1 MKKITSF
8 ILICFFTPVLFA
20 QGFSS
25 LQQRKLTNALAAIS
39 NLYVDSINDKKIV
52 ENTLT
57 AILKELDPH
66 SVYIPKEEV
75 ERVNEPLE
83 GSFEGVGIQFQLLDD
98 TLLVAQTIAG
108 CPAAKVGVLPGDRI
122 IYIGT
127 ELIAGVKMQNS
138 DIMKRLRGPKGS
150 EVSVKILRGGK
161 SELIEFKIIRDKI
174 PLYSVDATYMIGKD
188 IGYIKINSF
197 GASTHD
203 EFIKAFSSLQKKG
216 MKQLILSLQ
225 GNGGGYL
232 NTAQQLA
239 DEFLSSNKLIVYTQ
253 GLNQPKA
260 VLESSAEGNFETG
273 KLIVLIDEY
282 SASASE
288 IVSGALQDWD
298 RAIIVGRRSFG
309 KGLVQRQFPLIDGS
323 MMRLTTARYYTPTGR
338 CIQKSYKDG
347 IDKYEHD
354 LVNRYNKGE
363 LLHADSI
370 HFPDSLRYQTL
381 TLKRT
386 VYGGGGIMPDIFVPM
401 DTTRFTDFHRR
412 LVALGIV
419 NKVCVQYIDKNRSE
433 LKKKYP
439 TFEKY
444 KKEFEVDDVFLN
456 SLVSAA
462 KKEKGSTLYP
472 TKKLEYVPVKLKG
485 DKDSLGLEKRSIKP
499 QLKALE
505 PSKDVTKLQLK
516 NMLDKFKKDHVVDQ
530 EIINKLLE
538 STKNDKDSV
547 DLIEFEKSKPLI
559 KLQLKA
565 LIARDLWEMNE
576 YYQIMDADNES
587 LTKAVEILQT
597 PGAYEKI
604 LK

>member
-1 MKKITSF
+1 MKRISLF
-8 ILICFFTPVLFA
+8 ILICIFNTALFA

-25 LQQRKLTNALAAIS
+25 LQQRKLNNALTAIS
-39 NLYVDSINDKKIV
+39 NLYVDSINDKKLV
-52 ENTLT
+52 ESALT
-57 AILKELDPH
+57 AILKDLDPH

-98 TLLVAQTIAG
+98 TLFVVQTISG

-138 DIMKRLRGPKGS
+138 DIMKRLRGQKDT
-150 EVSVKILRGGK
+150 EVTVRIRRGGNPG
-161 SELIEFKIIRDKI
+161 LIDFKIIRDKI
-174 PLYSVDATYMIGKD
+174 PLYSVDATYMIGKE
-188 IGYIKINSF
+188 IGYIKINNF
-197 GASTHD
+197 GASTVE
-203 EFIKAFSSLQKKG
+203 EFQKAFNALHKKG
-216 MKQLILSLQ
+216 MKHLILSLQ

-232 NTAQQLA
+232 NAAIQLA
-239 DEFLSSNKLIVYTQ
+239 DEFLSKDRLIVYTQ
-253 GLNQPKA
+253 GLNQPKTVA
-260 VLESSAEGNFETG
+260 NSTSIGRFETG
-273 KLIVLIDEY
+273 KLIVLVDEY

-401 DTTRFTDFHRR
+401 DTARFTNFHRK
-412 LVALGIV
+412 LVARGVV
-419 NKVCVQYIDKNRSE
+419 NKVCVQYIDKNRAE

-439 TFEKY
+439 SF
-444 KKEFEVDDVFLN
+444 
-456 SLVSAA
+456 
-462 KKEKGSTLYP
+462 
-472 TKKLEYVPVKLKG
+472 
-485 DKDSLGLEKRSIKP
+485 
-499 QLKALE
+499 
-505 PSKDVTKLQLK
+505 
-516 NMLDKFKKDHVVDQ
+516 DKFKKEYEVD
-530 EIINKLLE
+530 ETLLKE
-538 STKNDKDSV
+538 LLSAAENDKHNLELEQKSTTVEFKYVDTLAADKKDKIKLDPVQLSTNKPLINVEKNKTKFDSV
-547 DLIEFEKSKPLI
+547 QYLTSKPLI
-559 KLQLKA
+559 KLQMKA

-587 LTKAVEILQT
+587 LSKAIEILQT

-604 LK
+604 IK